1 MKTIFFI
8 LFVMFT
14 GSLFAQQVNRK
25 EPSMKYHMYVAVSG
39 DQKLL
44 RYDMDPIPA
53 ISRLLKNFP
62 PKAALVPLCTD
73 PRQKYLY
80 AALRR
85 SKELVTYKIDPETG
99 ALEHVATAPFD
110 GGSCY
115 ISTDKTGRY
124 LFSAYYGE
132 GAVAINAIDKN
143 GAVLAP
149 HRQWIPT
156 DEHAHCFFSRSLQ
169 SIPVCAAYDA
179 GQCYLSIY
187 V

>member
-1 MKTIFFI
+1 MKTILFL

-14 GSLFAQQVNRK
+14 GSLFAQQFNRK

-44 RYDMDPIPA
+44 RYDMDPDTGDLTLIEELPA
-53 ISRLLKNFP
+53 KGGIG
-62 PKAALVPLCTD
+62 PLCTD

-85 SKELVTYKIDPETG
+85 SKELVTYSIDPGTG
-99 ALEHVATAPFD
+99 ALEHIATAPFD

-149 HRQWIPT
+149 HRQWYS
-156 DEHAHCFFSRSLQ
+156 H
-169 SIPVCAAYDA
+169 
-179 GQCYLSIY
+179 G
-187 V
+187 